1 MKLLLPLNKLKR
13 QVKIEGYSNY
23 NKAFLRH
30 YKKTY
35 KNIYYLSSYFLYLK
49 TKVENAETFNTIQ
62 KCKLTNIF
70 VNTLRAC
77 LKVIW
82 FVWSSARA

>member
-23 NKAFLRH
+23 NKACLRH

-77 LKVIW
+77 LKVI
-82 FVWSSARA
+82 

>member
-35 KNIYYLSSYFLYLK
+35 KNIYYLSSYFFILEDEGRK
-49 TKVENAETFNTIQ
+49 RRDF
-62 KCKLTNIF
+62 
-70 VNTLRAC
+70 
-77 LKVIW
+77 
-82 FVWSSARA
+82 